1 MKGNNVL
8 ILLMFFFIWSCASI
22 NYKEMAVED
31 PTKLIAIRDSLDNNL
46 SPSIVEALVI
56 AYNNIGISA
65 LKLNNYEASINSFS
79 KSQEL
84 LNTDK
89 VSNYYLLM
97 VRAHQ
102 KYNTGKK
109 EYLWEA
115 IQNYYKASE
124 IYPLK
129 GEPFYYIGKSYLKIG
144 DKDFDLILESYDK
157 ALSLEVESDVKNLI
171 REDRIEVLRRK
182 ELLKNFWK

>member
-1 MKGNNVL
+1 MKDNNIL
-8 ILLMFFFIWSCASI
+8 IFLMFFFIWSCAST
-22 NYKEMAVED
+22 NYKEMAIED
-31 PTKLIAIRDSLDNNL
+31 PAKLIAIRDSLDNNL
-46 SPSIVEALVI
+46 SPSIVESLVI
-56 AYNNIGISA
+56 AYNNMGIFAIKSM
-65 LKLNNYEASINSFS
+65 NYESAINYFS
-79 KSQEL
+79 NSQDL

-97 VRAHQ
+97 ASAHQ

-109 EYLWEA
+109 ENLWEA

-129 GEPFYYIGKSYLKIG
+129 GEPFYYIGQAYLKIG

-157 ALSLEVESDVKNLI
+157 ALSLGVEPDVKSLI
-171 REDRIEVLRRK
+171 SEARSEVLKRK
-182 ELLKNFWK
+182 ELLNNFWK